1 MPRLKRVRPYRDAG
15 YRRVRA
21 GSGFRYL
28 DQRGRAVSA
37 RERRRIEEL
46 VIPPAWTDVWIS
58 ADPHGHIQV
67 VGTDD
72 AGRAQYLYH
81 PQWTTHRDRRKYAR
95 ALVLAAALPAVR
107 GQVTRALRAEDLG
120 RDRVLAAA
128 IRMLDE
134 GALRIGSQEYLTA
147 NGSRGLTTLQRRDV
161 RVDAAS
167 VSLSFPAKSG
177 KRMLLTIEDP
187 DLAAAVEELGVGR
200 AGAALLAYRQG
211 RRRVA
216 LRAKDVNAH
225 LRTLVGGE
233 ITAKDFRTL
242 HGTIVAAKSLARIG
256 PVATGRDRQRARR
269 QAIADAAEFLDNTPA
284 VAQRNYVDP
293 RIFRSYERG
302 RVLDLRLTPESA
314 LRRLLA

>member
-242 HGTIVAAKSLARIG
+242 QGTILAAEALAVAGESATARDVRRAERLAVDAAANALG
-256 PVATGRDRQRARR
+256 NTSAVARR
-269 QAIADAAEFLDNTPA
+269 SYI
-284 VAQRNYVDP
+284 DP
-293 RIFRSYERG
+293 RVFARYREG
-302 RVLDLRLTPESA
+302 RMLELGGAREAALLRLLE
-314 LRRLLA
+314 